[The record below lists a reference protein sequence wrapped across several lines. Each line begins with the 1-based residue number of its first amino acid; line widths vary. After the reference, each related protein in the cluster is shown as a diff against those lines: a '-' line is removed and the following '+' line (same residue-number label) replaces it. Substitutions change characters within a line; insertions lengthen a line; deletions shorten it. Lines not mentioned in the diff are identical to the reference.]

1 MDPNKEK
8 EEKMRV
14 IAILCLL
21 IIALSFLLKGNRPKN
36 KPFIYSSCFLMFCVM
51 GLRNVLK
58 YGNDSASSYYHQ
70 YQRIHSANYPTLS
83 QLFYGDYN
91 TGFRILMKF
100 CDSIGL
106 DYQGFVIIIAA
117 FVMISFAFLINKYS
131 VSPVQSIC
139 YYMGLLIYIFMFDAL
154 KQTLAM
160 AVIIYAFDAIME
172 KKPIRFYIF
181 VIIASF
187 FHFPALVFLP
197 AYLISEMRLDG
208 EGYFIMLGC
217 LMLFTFLFRTQIIN
231 LMFDTYSKNETVE
244 FIDLSGSKFL
254 SNKVIVML
262 VIVLAA
268 LVFRPP
274 TKSDTLYNVLLKF
287 MGVAIVL
294 QTFCVYNN
302 IFERLADYYF
312 FYSVIFIPLVFENKK
327 LKVNVLGAEL
337 SYILKSIAPLLICLF
352 SIWRFVRYVGN
363 SPIYSN
369 FYWMF

>member
-1 MDPNKEK
+1 
-8 EEKMRV
+8 MRV
-14 IAILCLL
+14 FSILCLL
-21 IIALSFLLKGNRPKN
+21 VIALSFLLKGNRPKN
-36 KPFIYSSCFLMFCVM
+36 KPFIYSACFLMFVAM
-51 GLRNVLK
+51 GFRDVLK
-58 YGNDSASSYYHQ
+58 NGNDSASSYYHQ
-70 YQRIHSANYPTLS
+70 YQRIHEAGYPSLS
-83 QLFYGDYN
+83 QLFFGNYN
-91 TGFRILMKF
+91 TGYRYLMKF

-106 DYQGFVIIIAA
+106 DYQGFIIVIAA
-117 FVMISFAFLINKYS
+117 FAMASLAFLIYKYS

-160 AVIIYAFDAIME
+160 AVLIYAFDALME
-172 KKPIRFYIF
+172 KKPVRFYIL
-181 VIIASF
+181 VILASF

-312 FYSVIFIPLVFENKK
+312 IYSVIFIPLVFENKK

-337 SYILKSIAPLLICLF
+337 SYILKTIAPLMICTF
-352 SIWRFVRYVGN
+352 GIWRFIRYVGN
-363 SPIYSN
+363 SEFFSQ